1 MYSDA
6 VSDEHARQLFE
17 TFCQGDQRAGIELVN
32 LYGDRLFQ
40 YIRRNCIYN
49 DREEAEECL
58 QNTWEKLI
66 QYCGKPLRSG
76 NLWRFMCAVAKNQSI
91 DDFRA
96 RSRQKRSPA
105 DRVEYLDGYHHEDMA
120 NSSASPEQV
129 LELLEEEQASESRLQ
144 AFKVAMAALPD
155 RQRLAMT
162 LKLAGYGLK
171 DIARQMGEKDE
182 TVKSHIRYAKKRLE
196 GMLVS

>member
-6 VSDEHARQLFE
+6 VSDEYARQLFDK
-17 TFCQGDQRAGIELVN
+17 FCQGDQRAGIELVN

-40 YIRRNCIYN
+40 YIRRSCIYN

-58 QNTWEKLI
+58 QNTWEKLL
-66 QYCGKPLRSG
+66 QYCGKPLRAG
-76 NLWRFMCAVAKNQSI
+76 GLWRFMCAVAKNQSI

-105 DRVEYLDGYHHEDMA
+105 DKLEYLEEYHYKEMTS
-120 NSSASPEQV
+120 SSASPEQV
-129 LELLEEEQASESRLQ
+129 LELLEEELDSESRLH
-144 AFKVAMAALPD
+144 AFKLAMAALPD
-155 RQRLAMT
+155 KQRLAMT
-162 LKLAGYGLK
+162 LKLAGYALK

-196 GMLVS
+196 GILVS